1 MDTVTDT
8 RKLGR
13 EAVDSLPPARA
24 SLLVEAVLTEKK
36 QSVGE
41 GETKGETHGMLF
53 PYQDLSVRQ
62 RKNVWVYYTHLFSK
76 P

>member
-1 MDTVTDT
+1 MATVEDKRT
-8 RKLGR
+8 LGR

-62 RKNVWVYYTHLFSK
+62 KVAVYYTHFF
-76 P
+76 PN